1 MVQTLEMMK
10 FSVIKVYFYV
20 VSLKDAFISVCK
32 KIIFLRVP
40 LKGMS

>member
-1 MVQTLEMMK
+1 MAQTLEMMK
-10 FSVIKVYFYV
+10 LSVIKVHFYV